1 MPTCRSSG
9 LLMSEFGPVLAIAQR
24 DLMKLLRDRPR
35 LVTTLIFPLLL
46 IGVLGGSL
54 QSNLGRHVG
63 FNFLAF
69 TFTGV
74 LGMTL
79 FQSTAQGVI
88 SLINDRENDFSQ
100 EMFVSPISRY
110 SIVFGKI
117 LGESLVALPQGLA
130 IVVFALVVGIRANA
144 LQLLGLAV
152 VAIIVCLLGGA
163 FGVLVLS
170 NFHGQEVAAQIFT
183 FVMLP
188 QYFLAGIFNPINVL
202 PPYLEV
208 LSRISPMRYGVD
220 LARAAFYAGRSEAPR
235 VVLDSPLLDLAVI
248 VAMFAIFLAIGTVLF
263 VRNERNR

>member
-1 MPTCRSSG
+1 MG
-9 LLMSEFGPVLAIAQR
+9 ELGPVLAIAQR

-35 LVTTLIFPLLL
+35 LITTLVSPLLL

-54 QSNLGRHVG
+54 QANLGRNVG
-63 FNFLAF
+63 FNFLAY

-79 FQSTAQGVI
+79 FQSSAQGVI

-110 SIVFGKI
+110 SIIVGKI
-117 LGESLVALPQGLA
+117 LGESLVALPQGIAIVLFAFIVGIRPSAIQLAGLA
-130 IVVFALVVGIRANA
+130 IV
-144 LQLLGLAV
+144 AV
-152 VAIIVCLLGGA
+152 LVCLLGGA

-170 NFHGQEVAAQIFT
+170 NLSGQEMAGQIFT

-188 QYFLAGIFNPINVL
+188 QYFLAGIFNPIKVL

-208 LSRISPMRYGVD
+208 LSRVSPMRYAVD
-220 LARAAFYAGRSEAPR
+220 LARGAFYLGRPESR
-235 VVLDSPLLDLAVI
+235 LTVLDSPVLDLAVI
-248 VAMFAIFLAIGTVLF
+248 AAMFTVFLTIGTALF
-263 VRNERNR
+263 VRSERNR